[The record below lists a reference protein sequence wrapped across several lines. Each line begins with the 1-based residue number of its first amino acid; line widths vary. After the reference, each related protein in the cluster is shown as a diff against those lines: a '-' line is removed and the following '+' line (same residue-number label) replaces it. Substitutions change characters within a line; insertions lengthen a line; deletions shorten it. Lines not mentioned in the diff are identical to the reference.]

1 MQNVA
6 AYTKMVQPITQEFVV
21 LVDEYN
27 NEIGL
32 MEKQEAHRRAMLH
45 RAFSVFVF
53 NGKGELLLQQRALS
67 KYHSGGLWTNTC
79 CSHPRAGETTEAAAH
94 RRLQEEMGFDCAL
107 TEKFSFIYRTPFDN
121 GLSEHE
127 LDFVYT
133 GTYDGFPEINDD
145 EVESYRWI
153 TLEKLIQEL
162 HEKPY
167 QFTSWFQ
174 IILKEYLEHL

>member
-1 MQNVA
+1 MQNVI
-6 AYTKMVQPITQEFVV
+6 AYTKTAQPMTQEFVV
-21 LVDEYN
+21 LVDEHN

-32 MEKQEAHRRAMLH
+32 MEKQEAHTKALLH

-53 NGKGELLLQQRALS
+53 NGKGELLLQQRSLS

-79 CSHPRAGETTEAAAH
+79 CSHPRAGETTIAAAH

-107 TEKFSFIYRTPFDN
+107 TEKFSFIYRTPFEN

-133 GTYDGFPEINDD
+133 GTYEGFPEINNE

-153 TLEKLIQEL
+153 SLDQLIVEL
-162 HEKPY
+162 HANPH
-167 QFTSWFQ
+167 QFSSWFQ
-174 IILKEYLEHL
+174 IILKEYLGHL